1 MFDTIITFF
10 VSVGASVVSHY
21 VCKWLDRY
29 L

>member
-1 MFDTIITFF
+1 MSDIIITFF
-10 VSVGASVVSHY
+10 VSVGASVAGHY